1 MTIDPLEAVIT
12 WLETALT
19 SVSGRVAAKH
29 RYGES
34 WTESQTGV
42 SVHLDGGVPDLYA
55 KAVTPRLE
63 LRIYSNDQVNVVAVW
78 KELVGLSR
86 ANTRFGV
93 TVTGGVALVQRFTP
107 VSLLSLVYEEKL
119 KMDMGIIFFEAMVME
134 EDAA

>member
-1 MTIDPLEAVIT
+1 MVIDPLEAVIT

-42 SVHLDGGVPDLYA
+42 SVHLDGGAPDLYA
-55 KAVTPRLE
+55 KVATPRLE
-63 LRIYSNDQVNVVAVW
+63 LRIYSNDQLNVVTVW
-78 KELVGLSR
+78 KELVTLSR
-86 ANTRFGV
+86 ANTRFRV

-134 EDAA
+134 EDAS

>member
-1 MTIDPLEAVIT
+1 MVIDPLEAVIT

-29 RYGES
+29 RYGEG
-34 WTESQTGV
+34 WTEAQTGV
-42 SVHLDGGVPDLYA
+42 SVHLDGGTPDLYTEA
-55 KAVTPRLE
+55 ATPRLE
-63 LRIYSNDQVNVVAVW
+63 VRIYSNDQVNVVSVW
-78 KELVGLSR
+78 KALVALSR
-86 ANTRFGV
+86 ANTRFRV

-134 EDAA
+134 EDAT

>member
-1 MTIDPLEAVIT
+1 MVIDPLEAVIT

-29 RYGES
+29 RYGEG
-34 WTESQTGV
+34 WTEAQTGV
-42 SVHLDGGVPDLYA
+42 SVHLDGGAPDLYA
-55 KAVTPRLE
+55 KVATPRLE
-63 LRIYSNDQVNVVAVW
+63 LRIYSNDQLNVVTVW
-78 KELVGLSR
+78 KELVTLSR
-86 ANTRFGV
+86 ANTRFRV

-134 EDAA
+134 EDAT

>member
-1 MTIDPLEAVIT
+1 MVIDPLEAVIT

-42 SVHLDGGVPDLYA
+42 SVHLDGGAPDLYA
-55 KAVTPRLE
+55 KVATPRLE
-63 LRIYSNDQVNVVAVW
+63 VRIYSNDQVNVVAVW
-78 KELVGLSR
+78 KELVTLSR
-86 ANTRFGV
+86 ANARFRV

-107 VSLLSLVYEEKL
+107 ESSLSLVYEEKL

-134 EDAA
+134 EDAS